1 MFTNLTIRKKL
12 IMAFS
17 VLIVLMIVIF
27 GIAFLRFREMNSRI
41 NEITDIT
48 APKVLLIGQIKHDIT
63 AISRDQKNM
72 IATVDDEKMVEIG
85 RTIDKEIKAISENLV
100 KLESLSEGETLTLVK
115 SLKSIMDDYFNV
127 HQNIQR
133 IATQNTEIKAEEI
146 SDNEGKAAYEKAMA
160 ADGTIKRSRLTV
172 YP

>member
-1 MFTNLTIRKKL
+1 MLANMTVRNKL

-17 VLIVLMIVIF
+17 VLIVLMGVIF
-27 GIAFLRFREMNSRI
+27 TIALLRFREMNGRI

-48 APKVLLIGQIKHDIT
+48 TPKVLLIGQIKHDIT

-72 IATVDDEKMVEIG
+72 IATVDDEKMIEIG
-85 RTIDKEIKAISENLV
+85 RTIDKSIKAINENMT
-100 KLESLSEGETLTLVK
+100 KMESLSEGETLTLVK
-115 SLKSIMDDYFNV
+115 SLKSILEDYFNV

-146 SDNEGKAAYEKAMA
+146 SDNEGKIAYEKA
-160 ADGTIKRSRLTV
+160 
-172 YP
+172 